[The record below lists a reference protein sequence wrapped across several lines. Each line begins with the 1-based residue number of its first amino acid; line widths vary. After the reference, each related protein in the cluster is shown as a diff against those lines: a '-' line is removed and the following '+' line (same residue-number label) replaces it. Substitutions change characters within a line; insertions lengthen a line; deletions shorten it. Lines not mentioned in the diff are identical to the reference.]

1 MPYFAYKARDAG
13 GKLIEGVL
21 EGASSGGVADLLL
34 GRGVTPVSIEETR
47 ARGQGNGNAA
57 LTLFKPRVQHVDI
70 LLFSRQIHTL
80 LKAGVPIMRALNGLQ
95 ESATNP
101 AMKEV
106 IRDVRESL
114 EAGRELS
121 VSLARHPKVFS
132 SFYISMV
139 RVGEAT
145 GLLDEIFLRLF
156 EHLEFERFMREQ
168 VKSALR
174 YPMFVVIAMAVA
186 IVVVNLFVIPA
197 FAKVFQGFGAELPLM
212 TRLLL
217 GFSDF
222 MVTWWPAMLVA
233 LIGGIVAFRAW
244 VGTHAG
250 RMQWEALALR
260 FPIAGKIVS
269 KAAMARFARSFAL
282 STRSGA
288 PNMVNRPFPRTPFTA
303 MVSMAMSCGGTKR
316 VSMPPSAPSQRTS
329 APRAR
334 KACATARPGK
344 MWPPVPP
351 AITKIR
357 GAGVLNAPSASRP
370 LPQIQR
376 RACPSTAPPA
386 GVTATTHGCCLA
398 PAPAVAR
405 PAAVCPPMP
414 HSTPPG
420 EWLPAAR
427 RGRTHTTH
435 ATTTPSPRKSSTRW
449 NHHTTLAAR
458 SGPWS
463 AARPD

>member
-47 ARGQGNGNAA
+47 GQGQGSGNAA

-282 STRSGA
+282 STRSGVPVMQA
-288 PNMVNRPFPRTPFTA
+288 LSNSAQTVDNSYIAAKIEGMRDTVERGESVLRASIASGFFTPVVLQMVAVGEESGALDDMMEEVGQMYQREVEYELKTLGQQIEPILIVCLGALVLILTLGIFLPMWDLGKVA
-303 MVSMAMSCGGTKR
+303 IKR
-316 VSMPPSAPSQRTS
+316 
-329 APRAR
+329 
-334 KACATARPGK
+334 
-344 MWPPVPP
+344 
-351 AITKIR
+351 
-357 GAGVLNAPSASRP
+357 
-370 LPQIQR
+370 
-376 RACPSTAPPA
+376 
-386 GVTATTHGCCLA
+386 
-398 PAPAVAR
+398 
-405 PAAVCPPMP
+405 
-414 HSTPPG
+414 
-420 EWLPAAR
+420 
-427 RGRTHTTH
+427 
-435 ATTTPSPRKSSTRW
+435 
-449 NHHTTLAAR
+449 
-458 SGPWS
+458 
-463 AARPD
+463 

>member
-47 ARGQGNGNAA
+47 ARGEGNGYAV
-57 LTLFKPRVQHVDI
+57 LTLFEPRVQHVDI

-282 STRSGA
+282 STRSGVPVMQA
-288 PNMVNRPFPRTPFTA
+288 LSNSAQTVDNSYIAAKIEGMRDTVERGESVLRASIASGFFTPVVLQMVAVGEESGALDDMMEEVGQMYQREVEYELKTLGQQIEPILIVCLGALVLILALGIFLPMWDLGKVA
-303 MVSMAMSCGGTKR
+303 IKR
-316 VSMPPSAPSQRTS
+316 
-329 APRAR
+329 
-334 KACATARPGK
+334 
-344 MWPPVPP
+344 
-351 AITKIR
+351 
-357 GAGVLNAPSASRP
+357 
-370 LPQIQR
+370 
-376 RACPSTAPPA
+376 
-386 GVTATTHGCCLA
+386 
-398 PAPAVAR
+398 
-405 PAAVCPPMP
+405 
-414 HSTPPG
+414 
-420 EWLPAAR
+420 
-427 RGRTHTTH
+427 
-435 ATTTPSPRKSSTRW
+435 
-449 NHHTTLAAR
+449 
-458 SGPWS
+458 
-463 AARPD
+463 

>member
-1 MPYFAYKARDAG
+1 MAYFAYKGRDAG

-21 EGASSGGVADLLL
+21 EGASAGGVADLLL

-47 ARGQGNGNAA
+47 SKAA
-57 LTLFKPRVQHVDI
+57 GGTAFSLFKPRVEHVDI
-70 LLFSRQIHTL
+70 LLFSRQLHTL

-101 AMKEV
+101 SMKEV
-106 IRDVRESL
+106 VRDVRESL

-132 SFYISMV
+132 PFYISMV

-156 EHLEFERFMREQ
+156 EHMEFERFMREQ

-174 YPMFVVIAMAVA
+174 YPMFVVLAMAVA

-217 GFSDF
+217 GFSEF

-233 LIGGIVAFRAW
+233 VIAGVVAFRAW
-244 VGTHAG
+244 VGTAGG
-250 RMQWEALALR
+250 RMQWEAIALR

-282 STRSGA
+282 STRSGVPVMQA
-288 PNMVNRPFPRTPFTA
+288 LSNSAQTVDNSYIAARIEGMRDTVERGESVLRAAIASGFFTPVVLQMVA
-303 MVSMAMSCGGTKR
+303 VGEESGALDDMMEEVGQMY
-316 VSMPPSAPSQRTS
+316 QREVEYELKTLGQQIE
-329 APRAR
+329 PILIV
-334 KACATARPGK
+334 CL
-344 MWPPVPP
+344 
-351 AITKIR
+351 
-357 GAGVLNAPSASRP
+357 GVLVLILALGIF
-370 LPQIQR
+370 LPMWDL
-376 RACPSTAPPA
+376 
-386 GVTATTHGCCLA
+386 GK
-398 PAPAVAR
+398 VAIKR
-405 PAAVCPPMP
+405 
-414 HSTPPG
+414 
-420 EWLPAAR
+420 
-427 RGRTHTTH
+427 
-435 ATTTPSPRKSSTRW
+435 
-449 NHHTTLAAR
+449 
-458 SGPWS
+458 
-463 AARPD
+463 